1 MSKWYSIPPTWRM
14 TQREYEANIRGMNIV
29 FGAVL
34 GFVLAGTTGLPI
46 ADFCAVLLI
55 SASVVITILY
65 LGSSPY
71 KLFYGITA
79 VLAVAILPTVLEDPL
94 GIPPIS
100 QLQPT
105 LAVWTFMVLMVE
117 IIPRDTDER
126 GDKEN
131 NP

>member
-1 MSKWYSIPPTWRM
+1 MADWYKIPPTFRI

-34 GFVLAGTTGLPI
+34 GFVLAGTTGLPMI
-46 ADFCAVLLI
+46 DFCVVLLI
-55 SASVVITILY
+55 SASVVISILY

-79 VLAVAILPTVLEDPL
+79 IAAVAVLPIVLEDPL
-94 GIPPIS
+94 GITPIP

-117 IIPRDTDER
+117 IIPRETDALETS
-126 GDKEN
+126 EN
-131 NP
+131 TQ